1 MMGSIYFFHAML
13 RCSRKSGYETCIKVT
28 ATYRIIHTNTA
39 NTTIISSSP
48 GAIIKTVIL
57 KSVDLTLLSYY
68 CVSQIAFIQK
78 RKKRTTILL
87 TNMLALLFPLLTVY
101 IHIHDACL
109 FRVFLEPLT
118 FTGTCLKSGFHQR
131 SL

>member
-1 MMGSIYFFHAML
+1 ML

-28 ATYRIIHTNTA
+28 ATYRTIHTNTA
-39 NTTIISSSP
+39 NTTIISSSHYQDSYP
-48 GAIIKTVIL
+48 KKCRFNIIIIL
-57 KSVDLTLLSYY
+57 L
-68 CVSQIAFIQK
+68 CVSDYIYTK
-78 RKKRTTILL
+78 EKKRTTILL

-118 FTGTCLKSGFHQR
+118 FTGTYLKSGFHQR